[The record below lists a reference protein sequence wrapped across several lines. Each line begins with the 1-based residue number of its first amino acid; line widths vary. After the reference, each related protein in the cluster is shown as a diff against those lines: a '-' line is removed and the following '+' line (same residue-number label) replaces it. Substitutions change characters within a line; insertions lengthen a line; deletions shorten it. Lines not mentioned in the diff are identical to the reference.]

1 MGIVVQKFGGT
12 SVATPQLR
20 ERVIGHVRRALQ
32 EQHRPVVV
40 VSAMGRA
47 GDPYATDTL
56 LGLARQVG
64 TGLDGAAARELD
76 LLLSCGEVIASSIL
90 AQTLRSE
97 GVPARALT
105 GAQAGVVTDGA
116 FGNARILQVRPDRL
130 LGLLEEGVVPVVAG
144 YQGITADGEI
154 TTLGR
159 GGSDTT
165 AAALGVALKAE
176 RVEIYTDVDG
186 MKTADP
192 RLLPD
197 APTLARVSYR
207 EAMEMAHLG
216 ARVIHPRAVE
226 IAMEG
231 RLPVQIRSTLSD
243 APGTLVSDAPAW
255 GEAPG
260 APPAAHPGRVEPVAG
275 DRLVRA
281 IAHVGQRSRVW
292 AVPARGEFGGEE
304 IHRLFRAVAGAG
316 VSVDMIYV
324 SPDRVSFIVEEE
336 LGGRVREAL
345 ARLPARFEVTAG
357 FAKVSCVGAGMH
369 GVPGVMARITGALA
383 RAGVGIYH
391 TVDSHANISC
401 LVRGEQV
408 AEAVRA
414 LYREF
419 ALNRAE
425 GEDGGS

>member
-20 ERVIGHVRRALQ
+20 ARVVEHVQRVLR
-32 EQHRPVVV
+32 EEHRPVVV

-56 LGLARQVG
+56 LGLARQLGSEPV
-64 TGLDGAAARELD
+64 DGATRDLD

-90 AQTLRSE
+90 AQTLRAQ

-105 GAQAGVVTDGA
+105 GGQAGIVTDA
-116 FGNARILQVRPDRL
+116 SFGNARIEEVRPERL
-130 LGLLEEGVVPVVAG
+130 LALVEEGVVPVVAG
-144 YQGITADGEI
+144 YQGVTADGEI

-165 AAALGVALKAE
+165 AAALGVALRAE

-186 MKTADP
+186 MKSADP

-197 APTLARVSYR
+197 APTLHRVSYR
-207 EAMEMAHLG
+207 EAMEMAYLG

-231 RLPVQIRSTLSD
+231 RVPLQIRSTLSE
-243 APGTLVSDAPAW
+243 APGTLVSDAPSGSPWAR
-255 GEAPG
+255 
-260 APPAAHPGRVEPVAG
+260 HPGCEVAAT
-275 DRLVRA
+275 RERPVRA
-281 IAHVGQRSRVW
+281 IAHVAPRCRVW
-292 AVPARGEFGGEE
+292 AVPARGEFGGDEV
-304 IHRLFRAVAGAG
+304 HRIFQAVADAG

-324 SPDRVSFIVEEE
+324 SPDRLSFIVDED
-336 LGGRVREAL
+336 LGDQVRRAL
-345 ARLPARFEVTAG
+345 SRWPSRFEVTGG

-383 RAGVGIYH
+383 GAGVGIYH

-401 LVRGEQV
+401 LVRAEQV
-408 AEAVRA
+408 ADAVRA

-419 ALNRAE
+419 GLDQGD
-425 GEDGGS
+425 GEDGSR